1 MAAAHGQCHAVEAL
15 IRSGASASAQTDV
28 YNSTKQGG
36 QRGGETPLHWIV
48 QLRYNPED
56 LMYVRRE
63 QELHSGHIMAA
74 RKLLGRDKGGADVN
88 AQSVRR
94 SLSPPARPA
103 PPHRCVPARA
113 RARRGARRC
122 TTRWR
127 TASTT

>member
-94 SLSPPARPA
+94 PLSPA
-103 PPHRCVPARA
+103 PLRLTCVPARA

-122 TTRWR
+122 TTQWR